1 MSLWMRILTAVA
13 VLAGVLAPVAA
24 SGAQTLAQ
32 VQAKVRQLEE
42 DATAA
47 AEGAQEAKV
56 KLAALTKTLNG
67 IKAKAELQGQ
77 TVSTLQK
84 SLGSIA
90 VEQYKSGGFGQS
102 FELLFSA
109 DPSLYLSSAGALDA
123 ITRRKSAQLRKFETA
138 QQRLNATTL
147 TVNDKM
153 ALVAA
158 AQKKLTAQSELAQKK
173 LAEAEKLLSKLTKA
187 GMRSYLRY
195 WFDTFRLNKWSKE
208 RIIQTTKVN
217 NENLLR
223 DPIGKK
229 IGCIVALPHAG
240 NWDHAAAYFC
250 STGINLTAVVEK
262 LKPEAIF
269 KKFLD
274 YRESIGIEAISH
286 KEKSIPILT
295 QRLETG
301 KLVALVADRD
311 MSRNGI
317 EVNFLGGI
325 AKMPSG
331 PALLALKTGAPLI
344 TAYISY
350 LPSGIEIFFDE
361 TISLP
366 ISGNEADQIKMV
378 TQSVADNFARRIKE
392 NPVDWH
398 MLQRIWIDEEN

>member
-1 MSLWMRILTAVA
+1 MYLLYL
-13 VLAGVLAPVAA
+13 LAWKLIGYLPEKSAY
-24 SGAQTLAQ
+24 
-32 VQAKVRQLEE
+32 
-42 DATAA
+42 
-47 AEGAQEAKV
+47 
-56 KLAALTKTLNG
+56 KLANLASDWIYKKNGKGIKRLRSNYRRVRPNISEVELEALTKL
-67 IKAKAELQGQ
+67 
-77 TVSTLQK
+77 
-84 SLGSIA
+84 
-90 VEQYKSGGFGQS
+90 
-102 FELLFSA
+102 
-109 DPSLYLSSAGALDA
+109 
-123 ITRRKSAQLRKFETA
+123 
-138 QQRLNATTL
+138 
-147 TVNDKM
+147 
-153 ALVAA
+153 
-158 AQKKLTAQSELAQKK
+158 
-173 LAEAEKLLSKLTKA
+173 
-187 GMRSYLRY
+187 GMRSYMRY

-217 NENLLR
+217 DEHLLR
-223 DPIGKK
+223 DPIAKK
-229 IGCIVALPHAG
+229 LGCIVALPHAG

-250 STGINLTAVVEK
+250 STGINLTTVVEQ

-295 QRLETG
+295 QRLEMG

-317 EVNFLGGI
+317 EVDFLGGV

-366 ISGNEADQIKMV
+366 TSGSEAEKIKLI
-378 TQSVADNFARRIKE
+378 TQSIADNFARKIRE

-398 MLQRIWIDEEN
+398 MLQRIWIDEET